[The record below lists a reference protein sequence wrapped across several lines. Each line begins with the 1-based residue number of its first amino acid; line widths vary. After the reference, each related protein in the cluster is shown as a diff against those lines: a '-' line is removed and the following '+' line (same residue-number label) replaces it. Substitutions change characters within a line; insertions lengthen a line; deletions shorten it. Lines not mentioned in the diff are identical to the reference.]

1 MDQMKIGTLIKE
13 LRREKNLTQE
23 QLAEEFNVSRRTV
36 SRWETGSNLPD
47 LDVLLE
53 MSDFFSIDLR
63 ELLDGE
69 RKDQKMNNEV
79 METAQKVSEY
89 ADAEKETLLQR
100 MKWISIVG
108 LITLCVGMLMSRM
121 STDTSLPV
129 YDYLEGICFG
139 FSLGTLIVMVLY
151 TTGVLSKLQSKS
163 SHHAKLKVVL
173 IVICCTIIVVGTLA
187 AVLTGGK

>member
-108 LITLCVGMLMSRM
+108 LITLCVGMLMSR
-121 STDTSLPV
+121 
-129 YDYLEGICFG
+129 
-139 FSLGTLIVMVLY
+139 TLIVMVLY